1 MWTGIGARALARSPR
16 PPLLSSCPLARPPLP
31 PLQSY
36 QSRAVEA
43 SVKDMKAHGL
53 SLVSHNVI
61 YHLLDQI
68 RGIMEGE
75 GGGMGG
81 GRGGVYHLLDQVC
94 GIMEGEGELVD
105 GGGVRGE

>member
-1 MWTGIGARALARSPR
+1 MRMVSHSFPAPLSLF
-16 PPLLSSCPLARPPLP
+16 PPP